1 MLDSFAGQC
10 GKSLVVDAE
19 DLYESLFSRC
29 KEYISRREE
38 ESNPRG
44 NERDPA
50 TSWLVRRLRLDLL
63 WDPENE
69 EEQSLFCKKCDPL
82 SLQWEAL
89 NLVRVEEPTV
99 SADSNGVQES
109 PRLRWKVPGVLYPQE
124 LFTFNAVEAEAIT
137 TPLSIDATNVSFQ
150 LKCLRFLRC

>member
-1 MLDSFAGQC
+1 ME
-10 GKSLVVDAE
+10 AE

-29 KEYISRREE
+29 KEYICRREE

-44 NERDPA
+44 NER

-63 WDPENE
+63 CDPENE

-89 NLVRVEEPTV
+89 NLVRVEEPTA
-99 SADSNGVQES
+99 SADSNSVQES

-124 LFTFNAVEAEAIT
+124 LFTFNTVEAEAIT
-137 TPLSIDATNVSFQ
+137 TPLTIDASNVSVQ
-150 LKCLRFLRC
+150 LPFKRSRMLSCLH